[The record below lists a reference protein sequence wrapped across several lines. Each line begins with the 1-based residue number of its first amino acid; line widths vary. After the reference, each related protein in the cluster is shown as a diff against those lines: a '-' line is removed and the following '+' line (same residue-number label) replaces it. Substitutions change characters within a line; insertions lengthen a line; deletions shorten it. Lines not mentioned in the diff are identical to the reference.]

1 MARTKEEMVAYLL
14 SQKHNVERHIMGL
27 PPTGFWR
34 GYYQGKLDLIDFQL
48 RYYTDNWSQSF
59 GGITEENTNANPI

>member
-14 SQKHNVERHIMGL
+14 AQKRNAEYQMSGL

-59 GGITEENTNANPI
+59 GGLTEEKKTQT